1 MISRSS
7 TRARAIGASYYH
19 KHGSS
24 MVTARATPAR
34 FCSSSGSSSIRD
46 WMMMVVIG
54 NEEKSSVLRKVRFG
68 ERGGRTIG
76 LGMYDDYNKQNVKN
90 GVMLFSTTS
99 AKGAM
104 ASPLVKEEEEMSD
117 DDDDDNKVETRA
129 ERKSKT
135 ILTSQIKLELAAL
148 TREKS
153 GRLSA
158 KRVRKEGLVPC
169 VLFKAGEIETTKE
182 IISVSEFEVEKLLRA
197 FTIYGLRTKIL
208 DIILD
213 DGERIVRAI
222 PQQIQM
228 HAYKDQ
234 VNNIVL
240 MAVDPE
246 TIVKVPIPVKVSG
259 QEDCPGTKMGAF
271 VSHTRKTI
279 TVKCRSDQIPEAFFV
294 DVSNLGIKDNIK
306 IANLDIPDGVR
317 IIETDRDTPIVKLS
331 GKLKKQ

>member
-1 MISRSS
+1 
-7 TRARAIGASYYH
+7 
-19 KHGSS
+19 
-24 MVTARATPAR
+24 
-34 FCSSSGSSSIRD
+34 
-46 WMMMVVIG
+46 
-54 NEEKSSVLRKVRFG
+54 
-68 ERGGRTIG
+68 
-76 LGMYDDYNKQNVKN
+76 MYDDYNKQNVKN

-117 DDDDDNKVETRA
+117 DDDDDDKVETRA

-208 DIILD
+208 DVILD